1 MSSLLSGCSAA
12 AVINEGFVVASKGR
26 NLRIASRSLLSAT
39 TVVNVLIGQVLYES
53 LIFNIF
59 SNKSYVFFIAQTL
72 SILSIYQLL
81 CFKEKRLC
89 SASKL
94 KLF

>member
-59 SNKSYVFFIAQTL
+59 NKN
-72 SILSIYQLL
+72 L
-81 CFKEKRLC
+81 CFLYSTNSIHTVDISIVMFQRKRLG

-94 KLF
+94 K

>member
-12 AVINEGFVVASKGR
+12 AVINEGFVVASNGR

-59 SNKSYVFFIAQTL
+59 NKI
-72 SILSIYQLL
+72 L
-81 CFKEKRLC
+81 CFLYSTNSIHTVDISIVMFQRKRLG

-94 KLF
+94 K

>member
-1 MSSLLSGCSAA
+1 VDLVWSRESELGAA
-12 AVINEGFVVASKGR
+12 ARF
-26 NLRIASRSLLSAT
+26 
-39 TVVNVLIGQVLYES
+39 LIGQVLYES

-59 SNKSYVFFIAQTL
+59 NKKSYVFFIAQTL

-81 CFKEKRLC
+81 CFKEKRLG

-94 KLF
+94 K